1 MRMTPEAAML
11 VAGIVVF
18 VVALGLL
25 IYCVVTRR
33 PYKAV
38 LFLFVIAI
46 IMIGFPSIKSF
57 KLPGGTEVDLA
68 RSLQAVDKNPN
79 DPAAKARLEAAV
91 AKVNRQPNITPQT
104 RATLA
109 NAQLVL
115 GQRDEATKNVKAALK
130 AQPNLKIDPKLRALV
145 KRPSPSG

>member
-1 MRMTPEAAML
+1 MRMTADQVAML

-68 RSLQAVDKNPN
+68 RSLQAVEENPN

-115 GQRDEATKNVKAALK
+115 
-130 AQPNLKIDPKLRALV
+130 
-145 KRPSPSG
+145 

>member
-1 MRMTPEAAML
+1 ML

-68 RSLQAVDKNPN
+68 RSLQAVEENPN
-79 DPAAKARLEAAV
+79 DPAAKAHLAAAV

-145 KRPSPSG
+145 KRPSP

>member
-1 MRMTPEAAML
+1 MRMTADQAAML

-25 IYCVVTRR
+25 TYCVVTRR

-68 RSLQAVDKNPN
+68 RSLQAVEENPN
-79 DPAAKARLEAAV
+79 DPAAKARLAAAV

-145 KRPSPSG
+145 KRPSP